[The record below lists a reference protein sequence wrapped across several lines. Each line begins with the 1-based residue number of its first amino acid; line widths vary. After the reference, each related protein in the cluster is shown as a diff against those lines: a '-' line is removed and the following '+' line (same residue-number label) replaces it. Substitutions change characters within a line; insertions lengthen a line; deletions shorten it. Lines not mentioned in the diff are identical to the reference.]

1 MLELQKAIRIGLGV
15 FRSRTDFKMG
25 NRMRVNF
32 GKIGDMQKPL
42 WKTSSSS
49 FLLIC
54 NLLKTL
60 SRYYFSLVVIK
71 GVEANVLE

>member
-1 MLELQKAIRIGLGV
+1 
-15 FRSRTDFKMG
+15 MG
-25 NRMRVNF
+25 SRMRVNF

-42 WKTSSSS
+42 WKTSSSFF

-71 GVEANVLE
+71 SIGANVWGSVSVGKWKESSF